1 MYKLILP
8 VRYLLK
14 RRITCL
20 AIASVALCVFIVVV
34 VMTVHNGIVIEWKRN
49 NHNFAGDCVVGTDS
63 LVGFA
68 YYGEFL
74 AELKKQDFVKASSAV
89 VKSYGLMG
97 QPSRDINAGVEI
109 MGIDPESFSK
119 ATGFGETLFY
129 HKADPANAFVHNY
142 EPQLPGCVVG
152 IIIIHGPTDRS
163 GKYYHDQTPSRYE
176 LMISC
181 FPLTTKGALA
191 KAGTGIVNS
200 KNFCYSDDS
209 HTAIPRVDGNIVY
222 LPFEYAQKL
231 CGMAGAVPR
240 ATAIHIKFREKVPL
254 ENGYQKIKTLW
265 AAFVA
270 EHGDRQYANLLEN
283 VTVQTWKDFR
293 RSSIAPM
300 EKEQIML
307 ILLFM
312 MLGVITVF
320 VIFVVFYMIIS
331 HKSKDIGILKSI
343 GVSDLDIVQLFLLFA
358 MLVGL
363 IGAVVGS
370 AGACAFLAKINDME
384 HWLFERFGWQLW
396 DRSVY
401 AIGEIPDKIEWEV
414 LTIIAVSAI
423 VASLAGALLPTIQAA
438 RRLPAQTLQVNQL

>member
-1 MYKLILP
+1 MYKFILP
-8 VRYLLK
+8 IRYLLK
-14 RRITCL
+14 RRVTFL
-20 AIASVALCVFIVVV
+20 AVASVALCVFIVVV
-34 VMTVHNGIVIEWKRN
+34 VMTVHNGIVLEFKRN

-68 YYGEFL
+68 YYSEFL
-74 AELKKQDFVKASSAV
+74 DELKKQDFIKASSAV

-97 QPSRDINAGVEI
+97 QPSRNANTGIEI
-109 MGIDPESFSK
+109 MGIDPESFSE

-142 EPQLPGCVVG
+142 ESQLPGCVVG
-152 IIIIHGPTDRS
+152 IIMIHGPTDRT
-163 GKYYHDQTPSRYE
+163 GKYYHDQIAPRYE
-176 LMISC
+176 LVISC
-181 FPLTTKGALA
+181 FPLTAKGALA

-209 HTAIPRVDGNIVY
+209 HTSIPRIDGNMVY
-222 LPFEYAQKL
+222 MPFEYAQKL
-231 CGMAGAVPR
+231 CGMAGAEPR
-240 ATAIHIKFREKVPL
+240 ATNIHIKFNEKVPL
-254 ENGYQKIKTLW
+254 EKGYQKIKTLW
-265 AAFVA
+265 TAFVT
-270 EHGDRQYANLLEN
+270 EHRDQKHANLLDN

-300 EKEQIML
+300 EKEQAML

-312 MLGVITVF
+312 MIGVITVF

-343 GVSDLDIVQLFLLFA
+343 GASDLDIVQLFLFFA
-358 MLVGL
+358 LLVGV

-370 AGACAFLAKINDME
+370 AGAWAFLAKINDME
-384 HWLFERFGWQLW
+384 HFLFEHFGWQLW

-401 AIGEIPDKIEWEV
+401 AIGPIPDKIEWEV
-414 LTIIAVSAI
+414 LTIIAISAI